1 MRDKDDVV
9 FYGKIGTA
17 GSVKAKEFET
27 EEECINE
34 ANKLIASKRKK
45 GYTDP
50 CPGEDY
56 IKEKTIT
63 EEEFWELLVSYKN
76 ER

>member
-1 MRDKDDVV
+1 M

-27 EEECINE
+27 EEECMKE
-34 ANKLIASKRKK
+34 ANKLVASKRKK

-50 CPGEDY
+50 LPGEDY
-56 IKEKTIT
+56 IKEKNDNRRRILGAT
-63 EEEFWELLVSYKN
+63 SSCKN